1 MNRKRIYLF
10 LMSVASL
17 TGLAIPGA
25 AFAFGAHSSMDPM
38 AMFEQADV
46 NHDGL
51 IERDEYYAARGVR
64 FEKLDRNHDGVLN
77 DADFPRLTRRGGSR
91 AEKLHDLLQRMD
103 ADHDGN
109 VNRDEFVQAGKVV
122 FNLIDA
128 NHDDQIDKAELKQA
142 TDRLK
147 ALREQ

>member
-1 MNRKRIYLF
+1 MNRKDTCLF

-17 TGLAIPGA
+17 TVVAIPDS
-25 AFAFGAHSSMDPM
+25 AFAFGARSSMDPM

-51 IERDEYYAARGVR
+51 ISRDEYYAARGVR
-64 FEKLDRNHDGVLN
+64 FGKLDRNHDGELN
-77 DADFPRLTRRGGSR
+77 DADFPRLTKRGGSR
-91 AEKLHDLLQRMD
+91 AEKLHELLQRID
-103 ADHDGN
+103 VDHDGS
-109 VNRDEFVQAGKVV
+109 VSRDEFVKAGEVV
-122 FNLIDA
+122 FNLVDV
-128 NHDDQIDKAELKQA
+128 NDDGLIDKAELKQA